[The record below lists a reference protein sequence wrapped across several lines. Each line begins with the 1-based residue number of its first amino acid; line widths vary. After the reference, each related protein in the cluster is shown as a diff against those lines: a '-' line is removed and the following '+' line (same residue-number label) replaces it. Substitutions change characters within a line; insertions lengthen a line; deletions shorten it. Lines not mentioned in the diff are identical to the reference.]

1 MTGSIGKLSLL
12 VDTATI
18 TNPGFSQ
25 VKVVTPMGRI
35 GLAIRVFFRVLL
47 DAALAEQVR
56 RLLAAE
62 KPAEPAAGKQAA
74 ETSVKKQPA
83 PRASGRSDALSLL
96 AALQREGRFV
106 DFIKEPLAA
115 YSDAQVGAA
124 VRDVHR
130 DCSAVLERFF
140 AVRPLVEGSEGV
152 EVDVPAGFDAARFR
166 LVGNVQG
173 QPPYR
178 GKLCHHG
185 WQATRT
191 ELPDWTGGQASA
203 AVLSPAEVELK

>member
-1 MTGSIGKLSLL
+1 
-12 VDTATI
+12 
-18 TNPGFSQ
+18 
-25 VKVVTPMGRI
+25 MGRI

-47 DAALAEQVR
+47 DAELAERVR
-56 RLLAAE
+56 PLLIGE
-62 KPAEPAAGKQAA
+62 KPPEPAAAKQAA
-74 ETSVKKQPA
+74 ESPAKKPPA
-83 PRASGRSDALSLL
+83 PRTPDRSDALALL

-106 DFIKEPLAA
+106 DFIKEPLSA

-140 AVRPLVEGSEGV
+140 AVRPLVDGAEGV
-152 EVDVPAGFDAARFR
+152 EIDVPAGFDAARFR

-191 ELPDWTGGQASA
+191 ELPDWTGGQAA
-203 AVLSPAEVELK
+203 ALVLSPAEVELK

>member
-1 MTGSIGKLSLL
+1 
-12 VDTATI
+12 
-18 TNPGFSQ
+18 
-25 VKVVTPMGRI
+25 MGRI
-35 GLAIRVFFRVLL
+35 GLAIRVFFRVLF
-47 DAALAEQVR
+47 DAELAEHVR
-56 RLLAAE
+56 PILSGE
-62 KPAEPAAGKQAA
+62 KPAELPTAKPAADSPA
-74 ETSVKKQPA
+74 KKQPA
-83 PRASGRSDALSLL
+83 PRTPGRSDALSLL

-106 DFIKEPLAA
+106 DFMKEPLTA
-115 YSDAQVGAA
+115 YSDAQIGAA

-130 DCSAVLERFF
+130 DCGAVLERFF

-152 EVDVPAGFDAARFR
+152 EIDVPAGFDAARFR

-203 AVLSPAEVELK
+203 MVVSPAEVELK